1 MVKEVCPAGPVTR
14 SAAQNHSAE
23 LHRAGRT
30 ADKSA
35 MNGQRRPSVTGGTA
49 PAGAAASTGP
59 GAGSESAR
67 DRETRAGR
75 PSPSAELGPP
85 GPTSA
90 AGRFRGWRRRPPP
103 RITRP
108 GGSRL
113 AGWPRRVVVLAA
125 GAGLLLTVLVVAV
138 LPPLGR
144 LADESARL
152 GVAVS
157 AWGAVTEARTANA
170 EGEAALLAM
179 VAETAPEARA
189 VLVGQS
195 MERGQYARGLM
206 DKSAQPADPAT
217 AVLRTRLNTDWTTA
231 TELSTALA
239 SARIRAGGSAPLP
252 AGTVSAQFR
261 AYQAVNAD
269 LAALAQHYQQVV
281 TDLTGQLSNGTAHTR
296 GRLLLVYGCGLG
308 LLALL
313 LIPGV
318 RQARRWA
325 AQDRRRV
332 AQATSADVE
341 TRVRRA
347 YEMADSEADALA
359 VTGRALTEVL
369 AGHRSRLLLADS
381 SHAHLTSLLDT
392 APDVPS
398 CSPDTPDQC
407 PAAARGQLCA
417 FPDSSTLDACP
428 RLPAA
433 RGPVAAS
440 CAPISVA
447 GRSVGVL
454 QLTAPIAARLARSED
469 TAATQQLIARR
480 LGDRLSILRAFARSE
495 RQATT
500 DPLTGLLNRRSL
512 EDRVPATAA
521 DPAGYAVAY
530 LDIDRF
536 KQLNDTHG
544 HAAGDRALR
553 AFATTLRR
561 RLRPR
566 DLIGRWGG
574 EEFLAVLPDCD
585 RDQARTVMERLRA
598 DLLDTLAAGDTPG
611 FTISCGIATSADA
624 PTFTDVVHRADQAL
638 LAAKAAGR
646 DRVIDCTTP
655 S

>member
-1 MVKEVCPAGPVTR
+1 MTMDGLQAG
-14 SAAQNHSAE
+14 
-23 LHRAGRT
+23 
-30 ADKSA
+30 
-35 MNGQRRPSVTGGTA
+35 
-49 PAGAAASTGP
+49 GAAADGSSGP
-59 GAGSESAR
+59 APGGQ
-67 DRETRAGR
+67 D
-75 PSPSAELGPP
+75 PSAQRPPP
-85 GPTSA
+85 GPTPPV
-90 AGRFRGWRRRPPP
+90 GRSWRHRLPNRS
-103 RITRP
+103 TRP
-108 GGSRL
+108 GGPGHV
-113 AGWPRRVVVLAA
+113 GWPRRVVVLVA
-125 GAGLLLTVLVVAV
+125 GMALLLTALVVAA

-152 GVAVS
+152 RVAVS
-157 AWGAVTEARTANA
+157 ARGAIDEARTANA
-170 EGEAALLAM
+170 EAEAALAAM
-179 VAETAPEARA
+179 VAETAPAEQAT
-189 VLVGQS
+189 LLGQG
-195 MERGQYARGLM
+195 MERSQYAKSLI
-206 DKSAQPADPAT
+206 DKSGQPADPGT
-217 AVLRTRLNTDWTTA
+217 ASLRARLGTDWTTA
-231 TELSTALA
+231 TGLSGALA
-239 SARIRAGGSAPLP
+239 SARIRNRSAPMP
-252 AGTVSAQFR
+252 PGMVSAQFR
-261 AYQAVNAD
+261 ADAAVSAD
-269 LAALAQHYQQVV
+269 LAALSQHYQQEV
-281 TDLTGQLSNGTAHTR
+281 TDLAGQLNAETAHTR

-325 AQDRRRV
+325 CQDRRRA

-341 TRVRRA
+341 ARVRRA
-347 YEMADSEADALA
+347 YEMADGEADALA

-369 AGHRSRLLLADS
+369 PGHRSRLLLADS
-381 SHAHLTSLLDT
+381 SHAHLTSMLDT
-392 APDVPS
+392 APDLPS
-398 CSPDTPDQC
+398 CSPDTPDHC

-428 RLPAA
+428 RLPAG

-454 QLTAPIAARLARSED
+454 QLTTTPTAARPARSED
-469 TAATQQLIARR
+469 TAATQQLIALR

-495 RQATT
+495 RQAST

-512 EDRVPATAA
+512 EDRVRATVA

-585 RDQARTVMERLRA
+585 RDQARTAMERLRA

-624 PTFTDVVHRADQAL
+624 PTFADVVHRADQAL

-646 DRVIDCTTP
+646 DSVIDCTAL